1 MLRFECTYIQLEHSM
16 QKSLRYATASAA
28 ALSLFVLSGAALA
41 QNTPTSPSG
50 TGSVSS
56 NQEVRRG
63 VPGVDVDVNTRDRG
77 RNSGVPG
84 VDVDARNTRTNPG
97 DNDTRRAGAGP
108 ATGERAAR
116 ADRN

>member
-1 MLRFECTYIQLEHSM
+1 MKSIQRSVFGPVL
-16 QKSLRYATASAA
+16 AA
-28 ALSLFVLSGAALA
+28 ALLAASGYAAA

-56 NQEVRRG
+56 DAEVRRG

-84 VDVDARNTRTNPG
+84 VDVDVRNTQRQTG
-97 DNDTRRAGAGP
+97 DADTRRSGAGP
-108 ATGERAAR
+108 LATERAAR

>member
-1 MLRFECTYIQLEHSM
+1 M
-16 QKSLRYATASAA
+16 QRIRSILAPAFAVA
-28 ALSLFVLSGAALA
+28 ALAVSGYAVA

-56 NQEVRRG
+56 DQEVRRG

-77 RNSGVPG
+77 ARAGVPG
-84 VDVDARNTRTNPG
+84 VDVDARNTRTQSG
-97 DNDTRRAGAGP
+97 DADTRRSGAGP
-108 ATGERAAR
+108 ASTTAGERMR

>member
-1 MLRFECTYIQLEHSM
+1 MRIHRSLATSAIAVSM
-16 QKSLRYATASAA
+16 FA
-28 ALSLFVLSGAALA
+28 LSGAALA

-56 NQEVRRG
+56 NQEIRRG
-63 VPGVDVDVNTRDRG
+63 APGVDVDVNTRDRG

-84 VDVDARNTRTNPG
+84 VDVDARNTRTKAG
-97 DNDTRRAGAGP
+97 DDDTRRSGSGP
-108 ATGERAAR
+108 APAGERAAR

>member
-1 MLRFECTYIQLEHSM
+1 M
-16 QKSLRYATASAA
+16 QRIPRSLATSAV
-28 ALSLFVLSGAALA
+28 ALSMFALSGAALA
-41 QNTPTSPSG
+41 QTSPTSPSG

-77 RNSGVPG
+77 NNSGVPG

-97 DNDTRRAGAGP
+97 DNDTRRSGAGP